1 MQCADGAAK
10 RCNTAL
16 VKLSNAVAS
25 TALILAAVLVIGH
38 AGSEDAIQPVPPKE
52 TMQGKISDREA
63 QRRAAMAEQ
72 QKRKEEFQRRCGKP
86 VKTPAELEE
95 CRLAYR
101 KL

>member
-16 VKLSNAVAS
+16 EMKLSNAVAS
-25 TALILAAVLVIGH
+25 IALILAAVLVIGH
-38 AGSEDAIQPVPPKE
+38 AGSEDSKAPPPV
-52 TMQGKISDREA
+52 TAQTKISDREA
-63 QRRAAMAEQ
+63 KRRAAVAEQ
-72 QKRKEEFQRRCGKP
+72 EKRKEEFQRRCGKP

-95 CRLAYR
+95 CRVAYR